1 MRRQRRS
8 DRERTSVR
16 AAEPTV
22 QSGWKKASSS
32 GITPPDVVASAP
44 KSQGTRALTL
54 ATGTG
59 QTPRADAVEGA
70 SASAPSGDPAVVA
83 RGIRHAF
90 PAPDGGRLEVLDGLD
105 LAVAQGEIVSLIG
118 PNGSGKS
125 TFLRVL
131 GGLLAPAAGSVE
143 LAGRPV
149 TGPAPRAAFVFQEP
163 RLLPWRDTAANV
175 RLPMEYAGWA
185 SDRQT
190 RRAADV
196 IDLVGLRGFERARPS
211 RLSGGMR
218 QRAAIARALT
228 MEPAVLLLDEPFS
241 ALDAL
246 TRERFNAE
254 LATRWRD
261 PSTAIVLVTH
271 SISEALFLSDRV
283 LVLSPRPGRIV
294 AEIPV
299 PLARPRSLDAL
310 DELAVGSLAREIRAR
325 LVAA

>member
-1 MRRQRRS
+1 L
-8 DRERTSVR
+8 T
-16 AAEPTV
+16 PT
-22 QSGWKKASSS
+22 A
-32 GITPPDVVASAP
+32 
-44 KSQGTRALTL
+44 GT
-54 ATGTG
+54 
-59 QTPRADAVEGA
+59 
-70 SASAPSGDPAVVA
+70 
-83 RGIRHAF
+83 
-90 PAPDGGRLEVLDGLD
+90 
-105 LAVAQGEIVSLIG
+105 
-118 PNGSGKS
+118 
-125 TFLRVL
+125 
-131 GGLLAPAAGSVE
+131 VE

-149 TGPAPRAAFVFQEP
+149 SGPAPRAAFVFQDP
-163 RLLPWRDTAANV
+163 RLLPWRDTAGNV
-175 RLPMEYAGWA
+175 RLPMEYAGWPGDRQAQRA
-185 SDRQT
+185 SD
-190 RRAADV
+190 V
-196 IDLVGLRGFERARPS
+196 LDLVGLRGFERARPS

-299 PLARPRSLDAL
+299 PLPRPRSIDAM
-310 DELAVGSLAREIRAR
+310 DELAVGTLSRQIRAH
-325 LVAA
+325 LEAPPAAEPAPSIPGAAA